1 MGRAYKGTQFMVMIG
16 VRESLENQRVLISG
30 FSELL
35 FGSALVGDEE

>member
-1 MGRAYKGTQFMVMIG
+1 MVMIG

-35 FGSALVGDEE
+35 FGFCCRWG